1 MTPIA
6 KLYALLESNGIYDEA
21 ISLLKEHSRSRV
33 MENDSQYD
41 RLSQK
46 HVVIDVNGKPMRITA
61 NDLPVNSPRGIGSPL
76 MKLKLIVLI
85 DAGLFSYEEAKKR
98 YDMSREE
105 LDSWVD
111 RYKKYGVDGI
121 YSQKTGEKE
130 TKKLKDRK
138 SEDYFSK
145 YLFIYY

>member
-130 TKKLKDRK
+130 TKKLKARK
-138 SEDYFSK
+138 SED
-145 YLFIYY
+145 